1 MVSAFFLFISEVALH
16 KMINLVP
23 ARMINKMSITKS
35 VQGCSQKQYKMVLS
49 LLMLL
54 LIHSTITLRA
64 QEIRA
69 KVIVTSGQIGNTVDK
84 RVFQTLQT
92 SLLNFINKRKWTT
105 DVFDVNERIECSFL
119 LNLQSVVEPNVY
131 KGTLT
136 IQAGRAIYNTSYISP
151 LINFI
156 DNDVVF
162 RYVEFQPI
170 EFNENRIN
178 GTEPLTANL
187 TALFAYYVNI
197 IFGLDYD
204 SFSPRGGDPY
214 FQKANLI
221 VSSAPDGRSI
231 VGWKPF
237 DGLRNRYWLAENFQN
252 SRYALAH
259 DAIYTYYKK
268 GFDVLTENELMAR
281 EEMLNAF
288 SMLNTL
294 HAETSNL
301 MIIPFFFQGKADEII
316 RIFKKGNPQEKSRVL
331 DICQRLDIANSTKY
345 KQELR

>member
-1 MVSAFFLFISEVALH
+1 
-16 KMINLVP
+16 
-23 ARMINKMSITKS
+23 MINKMGIIKKVQRSI
-35 VQGCSQKQYKMVLS
+35 QKQYRLVF
-49 LLMLL
+49 LMLIFI
-54 LIHSTITLRA
+54 LINSNSRLQA

-69 KVIVTSGQIGNTVDK
+69 KVTVTYGQIGNTVDK
-84 RVFQTLQT
+84 KVFQTLQA

-136 IQAGRAIYNTSYISP
+136 IQAGRTIYNTSYISP
-151 LINFI
+151 LINYI

-170 EFNENRIN
+170 EFNENRIS
-178 GTEPLTANL
+178 GTEPLIGNL
-187 TALFAYYVNI
+187 SALFAYYVNI

-204 SFSPRGGDPY
+204 SFSPRGGDSY

-221 VSSAPDGRSI
+221 VGSAPDGRSI
-231 VGWKPF
+231 AGWKPF

-268 GFDVLTENELMAR
+268 GFDVLTENEVIAR
-281 EEMLNAF
+281 EEMLNAI
-288 SMLNTL
+288 SIMNTL

-316 RIFKKGNPQEKSRVL
+316 RIFKKGTSQEKQRVL

-345 KQELR
+345 KQELK

>member
-1 MVSAFFLFISEVALH
+1 MLSFVFLNSPLTV
-16 KMINLVP
+16 
-23 ARMINKMSITKS
+23 R
-35 VQGCSQKQYKMVLS
+35 SQEL
-49 LLMLL
+49 
-54 LIHSTITLRA
+54 
-64 QEIRA
+64 RA
-69 KVIVTSGQIGNTVDK
+69 KVTVVSNQIGNTVDK
-84 RVFQTLQT
+84 RIFQTLQT
-92 SLLNFINKRKWTT
+92 SLVNFLNKRKWTS
-105 DVFDVNERIECSFL
+105 DIYDVNERIECSFL

-136 IQAGRAIYNTSYISP
+136 IQAGRTIYNTSYFSP
-151 LINFI
+151 LVNFI

-170 EFNENRIN
+170 EFNENRIS
-178 GTEPLTANL
+178 GTEPLAGNL
-187 TALFAYYVNI
+187 SAIFAYYVNI

-221 VSSAPDGRSI
+221 VGSAPEGRSI
-231 VGWKPF
+231 SGWKPF

-252 SRYALAH
+252 SRYALVH
-259 DAIYTYYKK
+259 DALYTYYRK
-268 GFDVLTENELMAR
+268 GMDKMTENENLAR

-294 HAETSNL
+294 RAETSNL
-301 MIIPFFFQGKADEII
+301 MVIPFFFQGKSDEII
-316 RIFKKGNPQEKSRVL
+316 RIFKKGNPQEKAKVSEL
-331 DICQRLDIANSTKY
+331 CQRMDIANAPKY